1 MTLSLEPPPDVARL
15 RPKLLGIAYRMLGSA
30 ADAEDAV
37 QDAYLKFH
45 EVAPEGGGQGGIAS
59 PEAWLVKTTTRRCI
73 DKLRQAKRRESYY
86 GPWLPEPVAESW
98 DGAAMDRL
106 ELAESLT
113 TAFLVLLE
121 TLSPT
126 ERAVYLLREVFEYE
140 YDEVAALVEKSPA
153 AVRQIASRAKK
164 RLGTAVPKENMAE
177 NRVRPSPYDSRQADE
192 LARKF
197 FAACQSGDRAAIEAL
212 LSPEAFLLGDGGG
225 KAHAAPRPVL
235 GAARVANMMAVVFR
249 KQQRDATLRFTQVNG
264 RLGAVFSTRDGAAR
278 LVFTLAVTPSG
289 VGTVYGMVNP
299 DKLRRFPGGPA
310 ADSSTA
316 GAESSTQE

>member
-1 MTLSLEPPPDVARL
+1 MSLPLEPPTEAARL
-15 RPKLLGIAYRMLGSA
+15 RPKLLGVAYRMLGSA

-37 QDAYLKFH
+37 QDAFLKFH
-45 EVAPEGGGQGGIAS
+45 EVAADAGQGRIAS

-73 DKLRQAKRRESYY
+73 DKLRQAKRREEYH

-126 ERAVYLLREVFEYE
+126 ERAVYLLREVFDYE
-140 YDEVAALVEKSPA
+140 YDDVAALVDKSPA
-153 AVRQIASRAKK
+153 NVRQIASRAKK

-177 NRVRPSPYDSRQADE
+177 NRERPSPSDSRQADE
-192 LARKF
+192 MARKF

-212 LSPEAFLLGDGGG
+212 LAPEAYLIGDGGG

-249 KQQRDATLRFTQVNG
+249 KQRRDATLRFTQVNG

-278 LVFTLAVTPSG
+278 LVFTLAVSNSG
-289 VGTVYGMVNP
+289 VATVYGMLNP
-299 DKLRRFPGGPA
+299 EKLRRFPA
-310 ADSSTA
+310 APPMDSSE
-316 GAESSTQE
+316 AEVENSPQD